1 MKTKFT
7 EDKHPILE
15 VILLE
20 PTYEKFQKTDPP
32 DLLDRLISWM
42 DSLVMRIKRWVDG
55 ER

>member
-7 EDKHPILE
+7 EVKPLILE
-15 VILLE
+15 DSLLE
-20 PTYEKFQKTDPP
+20 PTYDKFQKTDPP

-55 ER
+55 E